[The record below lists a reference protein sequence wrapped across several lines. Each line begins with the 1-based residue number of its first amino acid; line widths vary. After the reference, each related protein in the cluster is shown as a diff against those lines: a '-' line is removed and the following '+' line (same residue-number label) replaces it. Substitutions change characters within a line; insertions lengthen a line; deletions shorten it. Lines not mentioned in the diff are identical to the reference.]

1 MMSVNE
7 RPIVGRSLELVPEAS
22 ATGRQGMA
30 VVYAPRMSEERH
42 PLEELRAR
50 IAEALRGSPVQ
61 DLEKN
66 MNALLATFFD
76 RFELASRDDL
86 ELQKKLAE
94 RAQAK
99 LAALEARV
107 AELEARK
114 P

>member
-1 MMSVNE
+1 MSDKTPFE
-7 RPIVGRSLELVPEAS
+7 D
-22 ATGRQGMA
+22 
-30 VVYAPRMSEERH
+30 
-42 PLEELRAR
+42 LRAR
-50 IAEALRGSPVQ
+50 VSEALRGSPAQ

-66 MNALLATFFD
+66 LHALLAAFFE
-76 RFELASRDDL
+76 RFDLAAREDL
-86 ELQKKLAE
+86 EVHKKLLE

>member
-1 MMSVNE
+1 MDK
-7 RPIVGRSLELVPEAS
+7 RS
-22 ATGRQGMA
+22 
-30 VVYAPRMSEERH
+30 
-42 PLEELRAR
+42 PLEDMRAR
-50 IAEALRGSPVQ
+50 LAEALRDSPAQ

-66 MNALLATFFD
+66 LRALLSAFFD
-76 RFELASRDDL
+76 RFDLAAREDL
-86 ELQKKLAE
+86 EVQKKLLE